1 MEKDKEEK
9 GFSVSYKYYKMI
21 LDFTKKKNIPDI
33 KIPNIEIR
41 QYDKEKDFSEFV
53 QLYNYVNMQT
63 VDPHLPTYTESEFKL
78 IPEDMVFLAVVEGK
92 LVGYVICFIREDIAD
107 MEFGKYVNKELSQYV
122 SKEER
127 LGVLG
132 EIGVLKEYRRH
143 GVATALAA
151 KVGRYFKD
159 KNVDKIYAEAYA
171 ENFNAI
177 NFIQSFGFK
186 KIGMVVVS
194 QDEVRKPHPRRIRMG
209 I

>member
-1 MEKDKEEK
+1 MVEDKQK

-21 LDFTKKKNIPDI
+21 LDFTKKQNIPDI
-33 KIPNIEIR
+33 KIPDIEIR
-41 QYDKEKDFSEFV
+41 NYDKENDFSEFV

-63 VDPHLPTYTESEFKL
+63 VDTHLPTYTESEFKL
-78 IPEDMVFLAVVEGK
+78 IPEDMVFLAEVKGK

-107 MEFGKYVNKELSQYV
+107 KEFGQYINTELSQFV
-122 SKEER
+122 SKDER

-132 EIGVLKEYRRH
+132 EIGVLKDYRRH

-159 KNVDKIYAEAYA
+159 KNVDKIYAEVYA
-171 ENFNAI
+171 ENYNAI
-177 NFIQSFGFK
+177 EFIQSFGFK

-209 I
+209 K